1 MSLVDFVFLMSSAKK
16 VVLKKGDRVITM
28 GKQNHSVYVVHSG
41 SLVVVKKGRFVCK
54 LKALSF
60 AGEMSFLRWKNQP
73 QSHDDGELSTAGN
86 PPLLYILPLI
96 YFLI

>member
-1 MSLVDFVFLMSSAKK
+1 MVDFLFLMSSAKK
-16 VVLKKGDRVITM
+16 LVLKKGDRVITM
-28 GKQNHSVYVVHSG
+28 GKQNHFVYVVHSG

-73 QSHDDGELSTAGN
+73 QSHDDGELSTAGD
-86 PPLLYILPLI
+86 PLTYSILSYIYEP
-96 YFLI
+96 